1 MEFGQIFFVKLIY
14 LISQVFLASPKE
26 RQDVA
31 HEVELLSKLSHKNL
45 VQYLDSFSDNIG

>member
-1 MEFGQIFFVKLIY
+1 MHRKSRQTVVLKEVKV
-14 LISQVFLASPKE
+14 SRMSHKE

-45 VQYLDSFSDNIG
+45 VQYMDSFSDNIG